1 MLLEQLWCV
10 CGHSEYLCSGPWLSP
25 PRGGGENRGVEPV
38 SVQRGEGRRGNQTEC
53 NRGWLLRE
61 LAALL
66 LGVVVVMSIIG
77 TS

>member
-1 MLLEQLWCV
+1 M
-10 CGHSEYLCSGPWLSP
+10 
-25 PRGGGENRGVEPV
+25 EPV

-66 LGVVVVMSIIG
+66 LGVVVGVVMSIIG